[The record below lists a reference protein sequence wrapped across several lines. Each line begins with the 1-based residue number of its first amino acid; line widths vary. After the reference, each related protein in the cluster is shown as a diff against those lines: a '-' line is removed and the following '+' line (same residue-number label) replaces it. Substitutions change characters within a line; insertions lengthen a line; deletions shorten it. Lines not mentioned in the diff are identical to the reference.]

1 MTPRQIDHIER
12 SFRLVA
18 PQAEAAAAGFY
29 ARLFELDPSLRPLF
43 RNTDIVAQGR
53 KLMQAL
59 GFVVAN
65 LKVPDQLLPVV
76 AAMGARHAGYGVQ
89 EAHYATVGRALIET
103 LEGALGAGFT
113 AEVREAWT
121 TAYGLLAEVMMT
133 AARPSGPPLHA
144 AA

>member
-1 MTPRQIDHIER
+1 MTPSNIAHIEH

-29 ARLFELDPSLRPLF
+29 RRLFELDPSLRPLF
-43 RNTDIVAQGR
+43 QHTDIVAQGR

-89 EAHYATVGRALIET
+89 EAHYPLVGAALIET
-103 LEGALGAGFT
+103 LEGALGEGFT
-113 AEVREAWT
+113 PEVRQAWT
-121 TAYGLLAEVMMT
+121 AAYGLLAEVMIK
-133 AARPSGPPLHA
+133 AARPPGSPLQA